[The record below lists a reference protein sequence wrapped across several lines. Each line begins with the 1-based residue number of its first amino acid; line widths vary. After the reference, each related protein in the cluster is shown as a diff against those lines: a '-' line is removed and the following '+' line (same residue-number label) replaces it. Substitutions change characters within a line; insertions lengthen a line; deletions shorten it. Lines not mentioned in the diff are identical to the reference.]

1 MVNVAFYQI
10 GICLVPVFVLTFIFL
25 GFDLASGLIAFFNI
39 ALIILNTYGMC
50 ALWDVDF
57 NPLTLINLIASIGI
71 ARVFPKN
78 MDFFLVRPPNIS

>member
-1 MVNVAFYQI
+1 MVNVAIFQI

-25 GFDLASGLIAFFNI
+25 GFDLASGLIVFFTI
-39 ALIILNTYGMC
+39 SLIILNTYGMC

-71 ARVFPKN
+71 AMEFTGHTVHGRETA
-78 MDFFLVRPPNIS
+78 